1 MKIRNS
7 NTRISC
13 VCFLIFLVIL
23 IATSTF
29 AQGSLERPP
38 TVPINLSYFRIDFIQ
53 PGARP
58 AGLGGAFIG
67 AAQDETAAAINP
79 AGLIYLKSA
88 GASLHQRKARLRFKE
103 PEGTPESESLN
114 STHNFHISNFDQ
126 SLVNVF
132 LPVKKI
138 TLAIFRQVVFDARFN
153 FETRQFLTTDS
164 NTSTR
169 FVLGGLGNFPG
180 RKVDLDLEMVHDA
193 FSIGYALSKRL
204 SVGVAA
210 KYSVLN
216 FKLNEQLFLDPQVEN
231 GQAPRDNGA
240 EIAYSITTVDDREAE
255 LSFTLGLMA
264 KLMVDKLFLG
274 AVWNL
279 NPTFNLESDLILP
292 EYKLTVE
299 NLSAES
305 RSNNQFKL
313 SVPDSYGFGLYY
325 IANHRL
331 RLTFDVVRI
340 EYSDLL
346 SGNDLNVVADDQ
358 PNAQGIFVDPDGQ
371 NDLTLD
377 DAIEIHAGAEW
388 LFKVPKLGLMPLR
401 FGVFTNP
408 GHRIHPISPNPDMR
422 RLFPE
427 AEDRVHFTFG
437 LGVVLTSNLKF
448 DGGII
453 VSPDGFEISGSTLLT
468 VPL

>member
-1 MKIRNS
+1 MGEGFRGRSFFSPLGLLAAAILVHS
-7 NTRISC
+7 TC
-13 VCFLIFLVIL
+13 V
-23 IATSTF
+23 F
-29 AQGSLERPP
+29 AQRPP
-38 TVPINLSYFRIDFIQ
+38 TVPINLNYFRIEFIQ

-103 PEGTPESESLN
+103 PEGTPESESLD

-126 SLVNVF
+126 SLVTVF

-138 TLAIFRQVVFDARFN
+138 TLAIFRQVAFDARYN
-153 FETRQFLTTDS
+153 FETRQFLTTNS
-164 NTSTR
+164 NTPR

-193 FSIGYALSKRL
+193 FSIGYAISKRL
-204 SVGVAA
+204 SIGAAA
-210 KYSVLN
+210 KNSVLN
-216 FKLNEQLFLDPQVEN
+216 FKLNEQLFLDSQVEN
-231 GQAPRDNGA
+231 GQAPRPNGA
-240 EIAYSITTVDDREAE
+240 ASAYSITTVDDRETE
-255 LSFTLGLMA
+255 RGFTLGLMA
-264 KLMVDKLFLG
+264 KLIVDKLFVG

-279 NPTFNLESDLILP
+279 NPTFNLDSEVFLP
-292 EYKLTVE
+292 EYKLTNE
-299 NLSAES
+299 TFSAES
-305 RSNNQFKL
+305 TKDNPFKL

-325 IANHRL
+325 VANHRL

-358 PNAQGIFVDPDGQ
+358 PNAQGVFEDPDGQ
-371 NDLTLD
+371 DDLTLD
-377 DAIEIHAGAEW
+377 DVIEIHAGTEW

-401 FGVFTNP
+401 FGVFTSP
-408 GHRIHPISPNPDMR
+408 GHRIYPVLLNPDLR

-427 AEDRVHFTFG
+427 GKDRVHFTFG
-437 LGVVLTSNLKF
+437 LGVVLTSNVKF
-448 DGGII
+448 DGSII
-453 VSPDGFEISGSTLLT
+453 VSPDGFEISGSTLLNI
-468 VPL
+468 PL